1 MLEFDGI
8 KYKTEAEYQEAIRD
22 KKIIDELKLKYD
34 MSTKA
39 GVTGIYRELQMLTLD
54 SALGRKFDD
63 EIFDLYTAYKNGDLT
78 DEPVVSSG
86 KKNKKNTVLKKEEKR
101 KESSETKKEKKT
113 GKTVSK
119 DKTVTEIPL
128 DPQLEK
134 AVRRELKKQA
144 RRRNILIAVLCLISV
159 GCLGYFGNYMIMAK
173 AAEKEASELS
183 ALKDNT
189 NASFISVEQVLK
201 KEYTEEIVIPEILDE
216 YKILYNKNKSLI
228 GWIKIADTKID
239 YPVMQTVNNE
249 YYLKHNFE
257 QKEDANGCIFMD
269 ANCDVILGNDNWIIY
284 GHHMKS
290 GKMFGSLVKY
300 ANQDFYE
307 KHKYIEFDTIYEKGT
322 YEVMY
327 VFRSRIFSSDEIT
340 FKYYQFIDANS
351 ETEFNSAME
360 EMAEMSL
367 YDTGVTAHYGDQL
380 LTLST
385 CDYQETNGRFAVV
398 ARKID

>member
-1 MLEFDGI
+1 MLEVDGI
-8 KYKTEAEYQEAIRD
+8 KYKSESDYREALKD
-22 KKIIDELKLKYD
+22 KKIIDDLKKRYD
-34 MSTKA
+34 IRTKD
-39 GVTGIYRELQMLTLD
+39 GVVGIYRELQVITLN
-54 SALGRKFDD
+54 SQVGREFDD
-63 EIFDLYTAYKNGDLT
+63 SIFDLYVAYKNGSLT
-78 DEPVVSSG
+78 DNKVEEP
-86 KKNKKNTVLKKEEKR
+86 KKKAKKEPKR
-101 KESSETKKEKKT
+101 EVKKTEKKEM
-113 GKTVSK
+113 S
-119 DKTVTEIPL
+119 PL
-128 DPQLEK
+128 DPGLEK
-134 AVRRELKKQA
+134 AVRLEIKKRN
-144 RRRNILIAVLCLISV
+144 RRRNGIIWILCLISI
-159 GCLGYFGNYMIMAK
+159 GCLGYFGNYMIMAR
-173 AAEKEASELS
+173 AAEKEASQLS
-183 ALKDNT
+183 ALKDNS

-228 GWIKIADTKID
+228 GWVKIADTKID

-257 QKEDANGCIFMD
+257 QKDDANGCIFLD
-269 ANCDVILGNDNWIIY
+269 SNCDVILGNDNWIIY

-300 ANQDFYE
+300 ANRDFYE
-307 KHKYIEFDTIYEKGT
+307 KHKYIEFDTIYGKGT

-367 YDTGVTAHYGDQL
+367 YDTGVTARYGDQL